1 MSNAGLP
8 LIQLDRLVK
17 NADEILSGK
26 ASGTE
31 LIMRAL
37 QFSDYQ
43 ILSKEQRADAKKTTR
58 KPKSKKFTNK
68 ELERYFPEQY
78 EEKMRMQEEYKNS
91 DMYRQKQEIK
101 RQKQELRQ
109 QTLDEMYN

>member
-1 MSNAGLP
+1 
-8 LIQLDRLVK
+8 
-17 NADEILSGK
+17 
-26 ASGTE
+26 
-31 LIMRAL
+31 MRAL